1 MPILTLDMRN
11 LNTDDKH
18 KAVLEAFDSLELGER
33 MILIND
39 HDPST
44 MFEKLEEERGAKVEW
59 EHTLEGPEQWESA
72 VSKRYYNFI

>member
-1 MPILTLDMRN
+1 MPILTVDLREFSDEEKDKAI
-11 LNTDDKH
+11 LN
-18 KAVLEAFDSLELGER
+18 AFDSLDLGER

-39 HDPST
+39 TDPSS
-44 MFEKLEEERGAKVEW
+44 MFDKLEKERGAKVEW